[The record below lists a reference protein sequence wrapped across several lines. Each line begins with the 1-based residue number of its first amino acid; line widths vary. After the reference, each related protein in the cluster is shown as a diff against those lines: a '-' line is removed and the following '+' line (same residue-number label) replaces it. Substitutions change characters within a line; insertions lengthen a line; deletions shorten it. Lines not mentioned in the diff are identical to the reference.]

1 MTKDKR
7 LELRLPSNHWIWQYP
22 PGSRSKRMR
31 EALGLMESLQQTL
44 TNLDKRLEQVE
55 EMLALSGELILLDG
69 KDRQENHESCAIK
82 FDTDAFMNI

>member
-7 LELRLPSNHWIWQYP
+7 LELRLPSDHWIWQYP

-31 EALGLMESLQQTL
+31 EALGLMESLQRTL

-55 EMLALSGELILLDG
+55 EMLASGELIYSDE
-69 KDRQENHESCAIK
+69 KDRQEKHEPCAIK

>member
-1 MTKDKR
+1 MIKDKR
-7 LELRLPSNHWIWQYP
+7 LELRLPSDHWIWQYP

-31 EALGLMESLQQTL
+31 EALGLMESLQRTL

-55 EMLALSGELILLDG
+55 EMLASGELIYSDG
-69 KDRQENHESCAIK
+69 RDRQEKHKSCAIK